1 MTHAAIRFSEAQRRA
16 ADAFM
21 AEFAEQHAG
30 EFIEDICRLHRTWEA
45 APPGEAAGACRLLAH
60 DLSGLGDTFGF
71 PLVTS
76 LCRSLCRF
84 LKLRG
89 GALDGAR
96 EVIAVHMDA
105 LRLIAAERV
114 RGDGGPIGREITE
127 ELARAVRKFDLEYAE
142 G

>member
-1 MTHAAIRFSEAQRRA
+1 MTHLPQFSEAQRRA
-16 ADAFM
+16 ADAFV
-21 AEFAEQHAG
+21 AGFAEQHAD
-30 EFIEDICRLHRTWEA
+30 EFIESIVQLHQTWSA
-45 APPGEAAGACRLLAH
+45 VPGEAAACRLLAH
-60 DLSGLGDTFGF
+60 DLAGLGNTFGF

-84 LKLRG
+84 LTLRG
-89 GALDGAR
+89 DALAGAH

-114 RGDGGPIGREITE
+114 RGDGGQVGREVME
-127 ELARAVRKFDLEYAE
+127 ELARAVQKFDLERAE